1 VRGSETRTLSPK
13 PLTLPSPSGSSL
25 PLPDGARDWKIS

>member
-1 VRGSETRTLSPK
+1 VRLETLVPK

-25 PLPDGARDWKIS
+25 PLPDGEKD